1 MAMMRVFGDELS
13 CWDWRYGMRKVVYH
27 GIYFSTYLTIL
38 APLIEELCL
47 IFHSDLGAELPK
59 GRDAE
64 ENKKLA
70 QARVGHKETAIGFG
84 CNRSDPHNVLNPII
98 CGIVNATIAAKTQ
111 RRTNEWGEK
120 SRPKGSVSQARIYPR
135 REVRY
140 HQTPELVCTLLLRTW
155 IEDEGGE
162 DVDSDPA
169 HCLNFVSMSGF

>member
-120 SRPKGSVSQARIYPR
+120 SRPKGSYISSQ
-135 REVRY
+135 
-140 HQTPELVCTLLLRTW
+140 
-155 IEDEGGE
+155 GGAIPP
-162 DVDSDPA
+162 DT
-169 HCLNFVSMSGF
+169 